1 MNIPF
6 TKLVSQLPSSVP
18 FVGPE
23 TLERQRGSTF
33 AARIGANESAF
44 GISPRAI
51 EAIQQAIAA
60 DSSSS
65 GCSWYGDPENHEL
78 RCLLADKHQVDPEE
92 ICVDAGIDSLLG
104 LTVRMLINPEDAVVT
119 SLGAYPTFNYHVQG
133 FGAALHTVP
142 YKDFHEDINGL
153 IAKAADTRARL
164 VYLSNPDN
172 PMGTS
177 HSASTVQTMIDN
189 VPDGC
194 ILLLDEAYN
203 EFAKSG
209 LAPVIDTNNPQVIR
223 YRTFSKAYGMAGMRI
238 GYAIANTKLIE
249 GFNKI
254 RNHFAVNRLAQ
265 IAAVASLRDETF
277 LPHVLKQ
284 VQTGR
289 ERVYQMA
296 RELELDYLESATN
309 FVAVDTGNGDN
320 TREILKQLGE
330 QGVFIRMPGIAPLDR
345 YLRVGIGTE
354 EEHATFE
361 ASFSQLI
368 KKHHPVADI

>member
-6 TKLVSQLPSSVP
+6 TKLVSQLPSSIP

-23 TLERQRGSTF
+23 TLERQRGSAF
-33 AARIGANESAF
+33 SARIGANESAF

-51 EAIQQAIAA
+51 EAMQNAISAEA
-60 DSSSS
+60 GSS

-78 RCLLADKHQVDPEE
+78 RSLLAAQHQVDPDE

-104 LTVRMLINPEDAVVT
+104 LTVRMLINPEDSVVT

-133 FGAALHTVP
+133 FGGVLHTVP
-142 YKDFHEDINGL
+142 YRDFHEDTEAL
-153 IAKAADTRARL
+153 VSKAADTQARL

-172 PMGTS
+172 PMGTC
-177 HSASTVQTMIDN
+177 HPAATVQTMIDN

-194 ILLLDEAYN
+194 TLLLDEAYM
-203 EFAKSG
+203 EFASAA
-209 LAPVIDTNNPQVIR
+209 LAPVIDTSNEQVIR

-238 GYAIANTKLIE
+238 GYAIANAKLIE

-265 IAAVASLRDETF
+265 IAAVAAVNDDSF
-277 LPHVLKQ
+277 LPHVRKQ
-284 VQTGR
+284 VQVGR
-289 ERVYQMA
+289 ERVYRLAQ
-296 RELELDYLESATN
+296 ELELDYLESATN
-309 FVAVDTGNGDN
+309 FVAVDTGHGDN
-320 TREILKQLGE
+320 TRQILKQLGE

-345 YLRVGIGTE
+345 YLRVGIGTSE
-354 EEHATFE
+354 EQTTFE
-361 ASFSQLI
+361 KAFRQLVE
-368 KKHHPVADI
+368 KYHPVAEI

>member
-23 TLERQRGSTF
+23 TLERQRGSVF
-33 AARIGANESAF
+33 SARIGANESAF
-44 GISPRAI
+44 GISPRAV
-51 EAIQQAIAA
+51 EAMQLAMAA
-60 DSSSS
+60 DSGSS
-65 GCSWYGDPENHEL
+65 GCSWYGDPENHAL
-78 RCLLADKHQVDPEE
+78 RTLLADKHQVNADE

-104 LTVRMLINPEDAVVT
+104 LTVRMLINPGDAVVT
-119 SLGAYPTFNYHVQG
+119 SHGAYPTFNYHVQG
-133 FGAALHTVP
+133 FGGELHTVP
-142 YKDFHEDINGL
+142 YKDCHEDTTGL
-153 IAKAADTRARL
+153 LSKAADAGARL

-177 HSASTVQTMIDN
+177 HPASTVQTMIDN

-194 ILLLDEAYN
+194 LLLLDEAYM
-203 EFAKSG
+203 EFANPG
-209 LAPVIDTNNPQVIR
+209 LAPAIDTGNQQVIR

-238 GYAIANTKLIE
+238 GYAIANAKLIE

-265 IAAVASLRDETF
+265 IAAEASLRDENF
-277 LPHVLKQ
+277 LTNVLKE

-289 ERVYQMA
+289 ERVYQLA
-296 RELELDYLESATN
+296 RELDLDYLESATN
-309 FVAVDTGNGDN
+309 FVSVDTGAGDN

-330 QGVFIRMPGIAPLDR
+330 QGVFIRMPGVAPLDR
-345 YLRVGIGTE
+345 YLRVGIGTSD
-354 EEHATFE
+354 EHTKF
-361 ASFSQLI
+361 ASAFKQFI
-368 KKHHPVADI
+368 EKYRPVTLD